1 MSKRARHHPVEYL
14 PQVLLTLVFD
24 FCSVRELVLVVA
36 GVCRSWRATPK
47 NHQVWPRMTSSEFEA
62 TLCLMG
68 PAKLRSLQ
76 IDLEFRPTQVAE
88 ALRQC
93 AKLETLWLLNG
104 TVGATRLLS
113 ALSSQLQYLH
123 FEGSVRDTIQ
133 FHVPCICSSLRSLSL
148 TRVKLGP
155 CALMALQ
162 ALEELTVVLCSMID
176 GALPLGLKSLMV
188 SRNSGLLQG
197 DLLRVCASLRSVDLR
212 GVDLLLSPRFLY
224 FLVSAAHGLRCLRA
238 ASSKLPESHEELGVV
253 GSHLKDACASLERVE
268 LLVLDANTGEAKTE
282 FTKTFP
288 RV

>member
-1 MSKRARHHPVEYL
+1 
-14 PQVLLTLVFD
+14 
-24 FCSVRELVLVVA
+24 VREVVLVVA
-36 GVCRSWRATPK
+36 SVCRMWRATPK
-47 NHQVWPRMTSSEFEA
+47 HHQVWPRMTSSEFEA
-62 TLCLMG
+62 TLRLLG
-68 PAKLRSLQ
+68 PTKLKTLEVDLKFRPAKF
-76 IDLEFRPTQVAE
+76 DE

-93 AKLETLWLLNG
+93 TKLETLWLLNG

-123 FEGSVRDTIQ
+123 FEGSVRDTVQ
-133 FHVPCICSSLRSLSL
+133 FHVPCMCSRLRSLSL

-176 GALPLGLKSLMV
+176 GALPLGLKSLTA

-224 FLVSAAHGLRCLRA
+224 FLVSAAHELRFLRA
-238 ASSKLPESHEELGVV
+238 ASSKLPDSHEDLGVV
-253 GSHLKDACASLERVE
+253 ADCLKDVCASLERVD
-268 LLVLDANTGEAKTE
+268 LLVLDENTGEAKTE